1 MASTIAEKISAL
13 RKAKGLTQET
23 LGAKLGITG
32 QAVSKWENSDSMPD
46 ILILPELCRT
56 LDVSAEYLLGMTEE
70 EKRGDIV
77 QDFVAYARKNGRNKA
92 VLDVISRLFSEN
104 GTKQAGSAVNA
115 CLNGTLVYMK
125 GGIGFVAQDYRE
137 KLSELDPETTAYFLR
152 ILADETCLKVLF
164 CTSAGHAVTR
174 EEIAEKTGLDEE
186 TINRILLGF
195 IKRNVLC
202 FDKDSDGKRGYLPAG
217 GMVGV
222 DMILSGCLITDNEYS
237 HMDSWVCMSRGN
249 T

>member
-13 RKAKGLTQET
+13 RKAKGLTQEA

-56 LDVSAEYLLGMTEE
+56 LDVSVEYLLGMTEE
-70 EKRGDIV
+70 EKRGDVV
-77 QDFVAYARKNGRNKA
+77 QDFCSYARQNGRNAA

-104 GTKQAGSAVNA
+104 VTKQAGSAVNA
-115 CLNGTLVYMK
+115 CLNGMRVYMD
-125 GGIGFVAQDYRE
+125 GVLGFVAEDYKE
-137 KLSELDPETTAYFLR
+137 KLNEMDPETTAYFLR
-152 ILADETCLKVLF
+152 ILADETCLKILF
-164 CTSAGHAVTR
+164 CTSGGHAVTR

-186 TINRILLGF
+186 TINRVLLGF
-195 IKRNVLC
+195 MKRNILC
-202 FDKDSDGKRGYLPAG
+202 FDKDNDGKRGYFPAL
-217 GMVGV
+217 GMVAV
-222 DMILSGCLITDNEYS
+222 DMILVGCRIAAEDYGE
-237 HMDSWVCMSRGN
+237 SWWCMSREN